1 VKPDSAHNILLD
13 TSFILSML
21 RDHREFDQEIRNTMA
36 GPLRITTTDGVMMEL
51 QRLARSGNFA
61 TAALS
66 RVALTTL
73 EKKRIEVQDTWPSMP
88 SVDISILAQA
98 LADKGQVEVATVD
111 RRLRALLLKLGVGVI
126 YPRRGRGVVVSPFAR
141 VSLK

>member
-1 VKPDSAHNILLD
+1 
-13 TSFILSML
+13 M
-21 RDHREFDQEIRNTMA
+21 
-36 GPLRITTTDGVMMEL
+36 RITTTDGVMMEL

-98 LADKGQVEVATVD
+98 LTDRRQVEVATVD

-126 YPRRGRGVVVSPFAR
+126 YPRRGRGLIVSADAR